1 MTIASTPVTD
11 YGDVL
16 AGLAAVLEERVE
28 RSATT
33 TGVPAP
39 TLEDLHQSGLYR
51 MRVPA
56 CLGGGAADART
67 CYEVVERLSYID
79 GATGW
84 TFMAGA
90 NLLGLAGAFLDDDA
104 VTTILSDP
112 RACIAGQVAA
122 RGKAEATADGYRVE
136 GTFGFGSG
144 APHSTYMM
152 GGFRETRDGEP
163 VRTAIGMPNV
173 LAAVIPR
180 EHVEFLGNWDV
191 LGLQATASLDYRIP
205 EQIID
210 PGFTWP
216 LFTGAPRRG
225 ESFYRMGIFGVTAID
240 HSGFSIGVAR
250 RALDDVAAVAVGKR
264 RAGRVTLAD
273 DPIFQSEYAKAE
285 ASLRAARAF
294 VIEAITD
301 LEQAAAQDA
310 VTQQLRARARL
321 AASHAARTSI
331 EVTGVAYRF
340 SGSTGLRNGS
350 AMQQCLRDLTAS
362 EAHVFTDHN
371 SWRDTGSALLG
382 TAPADLFL

>member
-1 MTIASTPVTD
+1 
-11 YGDVL
+11 
-16 AGLAAVLEERVE
+16 
-28 RSATT
+28 
-33 TGVPAP
+33 
-39 TLEDLHQSGLYR
+39 
-51 MRVPA
+51 
-56 CLGGGAADART
+56 
-67 CYEVVERLSYID
+67 
-79 GATGW
+79 
-84 TFMAGA
+84 
-90 NLLGLAGAFLDDDA
+90 
-104 VTTILSDP
+104 
-112 RACIAGQVAA
+112 
-122 RGKAEATADGYRVE
+122 
-136 GTFGFGSG
+136 
-144 APHSTYMM
+144 MM
-152 GGFRETRDGEP
+152 GGFREMRDGEP
-163 VRTAIGMPNV
+163 VRTAMGMPNV

-191 LGLQATASLDYRIP
+191 LGLQATDSLDYRIP

-210 PGFTWP
+210 AGFTWP

-225 ESFYRMGIFGVTAID
+225 ASFYRMGIFGITAID

-250 RALDDVAAVAVGKR
+250 RALDDVAALAVGKR

-273 DPIFQSEYAKAE
+273 DPIFQSEYAQAE